1 MSESPRPDPLLAQ
14 RQAANVKQVLRKQL
28 EKMPQPKV
36 PPPEMHFVPNPSNAE
51 FIYYIGLE
59 KAVDYLTGNNQ
70 TFQPPDPFECVQCGT
85 DFTPVWK
92 WKDRNDLSKPSVI
105 CEKCV
110 SNNTKK
116 LVMDEHTKRINTFS
130 KAYEELEK
138 QMASA
143 VASAGTTTP
152 PSAAISP
159 SLASSERASQSSRHE
174 ATPTS
179 NLASASHSAS
189 SAASSHNLFGA
200 NSSAA
205 AAMAAAANF
214 GSLGAG
220 ALSGLQHQQQAHGNS
235 PLSLTAQQVAA
246 MAASFLPQASNTSS
260 AHQMTTPPAAHSSSR
275 SSNSFA
281 SNLAA
286 AFSSNNANAQAQSA
300 AATLALLQQLQQP
313 KALNSQSLLLA
324 QQLQAFSALTGA
336 GGNAASNAGTAAM
349 AQLLGFPS
357 QLLYST
363 MLAASLANQKPNNQS
378 SSSTSNLNAAAA
390 AMQRQLLMDMLPGAS
405 GNSRGSGHSS
415 NSNSQPHHNW
425 KS

>member
-1 MSESPRPDPLLAQ
+1 
-14 RQAANVKQVLRKQL
+14 
-28 EKMPQPKV
+28 MPQPKV

-152 PSAAISP
+152 PLAAISP
-159 SLASSERASQSSRHE
+159 SLTSSERASQSSRHE

-189 SAASSHNLFGA
+189 SAASSQNLFGA

-260 AHQMTTPPAAHSSSR
+260 AHQMSTPPAAHSSSR

-300 AATLALLQQLQQP
+300 AATLALLQQLQP
-313 KALNSQSLLLA
+313 KSLNSQSLLLA

-363 MLAASLANQKPNNQS
+363 MLAASLANQKPTNQS

-390 AMQRQLLMDMLPGAS
+390 AIQRQLLMDMLPGAS